1 MDRKTLGRK
10 GEDLAVEYLK
20 KRGFKILERNKHFS
34 RYCEADIIADD
45 AGVLVVVEVKTRK
58 NNALGSPFEAI
69 TRTKYQHLKTGL
81 FTYLQDNPKYKRF
94 RIDAVAITLEP
105 YKVEHLKNI

>member
-10 GEDLAVEYLK
+10 GEDLAVEYLQK
-20 KRGFKILERNKHFS
+20 LGIKILERNKHFS

-45 AGVLVVVEVKTRK
+45 RGVLVLVEVKTRK

-69 TRTKYQHLKTGL
+69 TSTKYEHLKMAV
-81 FTYLQDNPKYKRF
+81 FTYLQENPKYKRF
-94 RIDAVAITLEP
+94 RIDAIAITLEP
-105 YKVEHLKNI
+105 YKIEHLKNI